1 MKIAKT
7 HEPKHVAF
15 VSTMSG
21 TRWGGSEELWHGTAM
36 RMLRDGHQV
45 GASVY
50 QWPESPRQIGEL
62 REAGCRM
69 DFRPLKKSLQRRVV
83 EKVLRRGN
91 SAGIPDESLRWL
103 KEMAPD
109 LVLISQG
116 FPLEG
121 IAWMLACRKLGIR
134 YASVIQAAGEIWWPP
149 DDMLDDLRSAYS
161 GAAGLYFVSKANRAL
176 METQC
181 GMRFENASVVSNPW
195 NVDVSDCMPW
205 PPDTGMFELAFVG
218 RMDPRAKGQDLLLDV
233 LAMDKWRARPLRVNF
248 YGSGPCEG
256 SIRRLAAML
265 ELGNVRFH
273 GQVSDIES
281 IWGNNQALV
290 LPSRFEG
297 LPLVIVEAMLC
308 GRMIITTDVAGNTE
322 YLTDGVNGF
331 VAAAPARMPLDQAME
346 RAWSARGEWK
356 TMGESARKAALASV
370 PADPIGKFA
379 DELFSLVGQE
389 VARIG
394 SQE

>member
-1 MKIAKT
+1 
-7 HEPKHVAF
+7 
-15 VSTMSG
+15 MSG

-36 RMLRDGHQV
+36 RMRGQGGHQV

-50 QWPESPRQIGEL
+50 QWPDRPHQIAEL
-62 REAGCRM
+62 CDAGCRM
-69 DFRPLKKSLQRRVV
+69 DFRPLKKSIQRRVV
-83 EKVLRRGN
+83 ENVFRKRSSNGV
-91 SAGIPDESLRWL
+91 SDESLRWL
-103 KEMAPD
+103 REMAPD

-134 YASVIQAAGEIWWPP
+134 YASVIQAASEIWWPP
-149 DDMLDDLRSAYS
+149 DDMLDDLRGAYA
-161 GAAGLYFVSKANRAL
+161 GAAGLYFVSKANRSL
-176 METQC
+176 MEMQC
-181 GMRFENASVVSNPW
+181 GTRFENASVVSNPW
-195 NVDVSDCMPW
+195 KVDVNDCMPW
-205 PPDTGMFELAFVG
+205 PKDNGMLELAFVG
-218 RMDPRAKGQDLLLDV
+218 RMDPRAKGQDVLLDV

-256 SIRRLAAML
+256 SIRRLSEML
-265 ELGNVRFH
+265 DLGNVRFH

-281 IWGNNQALV
+281 IWGNNHALV

-308 GRMIITTDVAGNTE
+308 GRMIITTDVAGNAE

-331 VAAAPARMPLDQAME
+331 VAAAPTRMLLDEAME

-356 TMGESARKAALASV
+356 GMGENARKAVLASV
-370 PADPIGKFA
+370 PSDPIGKFA
-379 DELFSLVGQE
+379 NELISLVEADVAHTGFQE
-389 VARIG
+389 
-394 SQE
+394 